1 MGGGKNLLNFI
12 FGLDF
17 ATTSELARYEG
28 GNVHNTF
35 LMIHSYLGIFALLCV
50 IIISIKCV
58 MILKKNRQYSLLMI
72 ILLFF
77 MRVTT
82 DYCSPGNVGDVFIL
96 SMILICMKYKYERK
110 NRCLKEEQLSNPGF
124 GTQ

>member
-1 MGGGKNLLNFI
+1 
-12 FGLDF
+12 
-17 ATTSELARYEG
+17 
-28 GNVHNTF
+28 
-35 LMIHSYLGIFALLCV
+35 MIHSYLGIFALLCV

-72 ILLFF
+72 ALLFF

-82 DYCSPGNVGDVFIL
+82 DYCSPGNVGDVLIL

-110 NRCLKEEQLSNPGF
+110 NRCLKEEQ
-124 GTQ
+124 